1 MTVAQMHA
9 EFRLL
14 LDKGDSFDAPSFL
27 EEEVD
32 MFLNMAIAKFITKRM
47 YGANGRQTGF
57 EEEAKRRDDL
67 RNLITNKRI
76 VILSDELGEDDGSL
90 PNGNFATLPS
100 NYRHMVSEFVIAE
113 HPSFTGIVASNVY
126 DNENSTLTASN
137 RTIINVTPLTYDRYN
152 KIINDPFNKPD
163 LNTVYRLD
171 YRGSTEG
178 EGGGSQQVELIHH
191 PDVILKD
198 YNIRYIRSANAV
210 KLPQGDDLGQECNLA
225 KHTHREIVRMA
236 VLDALENIEQPRYQ
250 SSKIELNEI
259 E

>member
-1 MTVAQMHA
+1 MTVAQMHE

-27 EEEVD
+27 DEEVD

-47 YGANGRQTGF
+47 YGANVHQTGF
-57 EEEAKRRDDL
+57 EEDAKRRDDL

-76 VILSDELGEDDGSL
+76 VVLSDDLGEDDGSL
-90 PNGNFATLPS
+90 PNGNFATLPA

-113 HPSFTGIVASNVY
+113 HPSFTGIVASNLY
-126 DNENSTLTASN
+126 ESENINNKNLS
-137 RTIINVTPLTYDRYN
+137 IINVTPLTYDRYN
-152 KIINDPFNKPD
+152 KVINDPFNKPD
-163 LNTVYRLD
+163 LTTVYRLD
-171 YRGSTEG
+171 YRGTTEG
-178 EGGGSQQVELIHH
+178 EGGGQQRVELIHH
-191 PDVILKD
+191 PDVVLKD
-198 YNIRYIRSANAV
+198 YNIRYIRAANSV
-210 KLPQGDDLGQECNLA
+210 KLPQGDDLGQECDLA

-236 VLDALENIEQPRYQ
+236 VLDALENVEQPRYQ